1 MNDRFPRRSLAA
13 AAALLPTA
21 AMTRPAHAEGTN
33 ESTFERVQRTKTLR
47 IAALPGELP
56 WFAKDLASGEWSGAA
71 ISMAKDIAKVF
82 DAQLAYV
89 ESTYGNSVLDLQ
101 ANKVDL
107 AFALNPTPQRA
118 LSIRFTLPIII
129 HPFGCMARKG
139 FEAKTWA
146 DINKPD
152 VKVAVDIGSVHEVVA
167 RRFAPKAQIV
177 GFRNRDEA
185 ILALQSGRVDAD
197 ILAATLGLTALAKN
211 PGLGTYSLLTDPLV
225 SLPSNAAVQYE
236 PDTKFADVINAYL
249 EFNRGIGG
257 LRQYMIEGLGKV
269 GVQPDQLPPNLVF

>member
-1 MNDRFPRRSLAA
+1 MNDRLRRRSLAA
-13 AAALLPTA
+13 AALLPA
-21 AMTRPAHAEGTN
+21 ATMTRPAHAEGAS
-33 ESTFERVQRTKTLR
+33 ESTFERVQRTKTIR

-56 WFAKDLASGEWSGAA
+56 WFSKDLASGEWSGAA

-82 DAQLAYV
+82 DAQLVYV

-118 LSIRFTLPIII
+118 LSIRFTQPLIV
-129 HPFGCMARKG
+129 HPFGCVARKG
-139 FEAKTWA
+139 LELKTWS

-152 VKVAVDIGSVHEVVA
+152 LKVAVDLGSLHETVA

-185 ILALQSGRVDAD
+185 ILALQAGRVDVD
-197 ILAATLGLTALAKN
+197 VLAALLGLTAVAKN
-211 PGLGTYSLLTDPLV
+211 PDLGHYVLLTDPLV

-236 PDTKFADVINAYL
+236 PDTKFVDVVNAYL
-249 EFNRGIGG
+249 EFNRGIGS
-257 LRQYMIEGLGKV
+257 LRQYVIEGLAKV